1 MFGKNM
7 VRIVNGFECTIQCIH
22 TERDRH
28 KPLVHLAHVLG
39 LDFALS

>member
-1 MFGKNM
+1 M
-7 VRIVNGFECTIQCIH
+7 VRIVKVFELTIQCIH
-22 TERDRH
+22 TKRDRH